1 MAQLYPIGV
10 DRLKNEPPNAPV
22 FLIPDPPSS
31 IPNLPVARCYK
42 VNGRIKLMI
51 KPKTNKPPASLLWWK
66 AAATYHSGQTG

>member
-1 MAQLYPIGV
+1 VWFYPKGT
-10 DRLKNEPPNAPV
+10 DRLKNELPIAPF
-22 FLIPDPPSS
+22 FLIPDPPSP
-31 IPNLPVARCYK
+31 IPKLPVAQCYK